1 VGRLDGRFALVTGG
15 GRGIGAATARLF
27 AQEGATVGIMGK
39 GQESLTRTQADC
51 RSEKLVVESFVGD
64 VAIKQDVDRAI
75 DSFVERFGRI
85 DILVNN
91 AGMTMPSAFPDKT
104 EEEWMRV
111 LQVNLIGPFL
121 CSQSAARHMRTA
133 GRGKIVNVTS
143 VRGVEHCGRA
153 PVIDYS
159 AAKAGVVNMTKTLAK
174 ELAPDINVNAV
185 APGHT
190 STDIIKALPEATRQG
205 MLAGTPLERFASP
218 QDIANAILFLSSAE
232 ADFITGQQIVVDGGF
247 SLKAG

>member
-1 VGRLDGRFALVTGG
+1 LDGRFALVTGG